1 MKLLHRGEFLMTS
14 LQNDAINLV
23 KMMPEDKLY
32 FLIEIMQG
40 IAGIYNADTTLKT
53 EKQKAFDELEK
64 LRKRIPDLDEERE
77 LAEWREEKFEYEGVD

>member
-1 MKLLHRGEFLMTS
+1 MTS

-40 IAGIYNADTTLKT
+40 IAGIYNADTTVKT
-53 EKQKAFDELEK
+53 DKQNAFNELES
-64 LRKRIPDLDEERE
+64 LRKKIPDLDDERE
-77 LAEWREEKFEYEGVD
+77 LSEWREEKFRYEGAD